1 MEGPQT
7 VTKRRSLDPPGRTD
21 PGLVCLEAQALLGGL
36 TRAWSALEAWALL
49 GGLAWACSALEARA
63 LLGGLTRAWSALEA
77 WALLGGLTRACSALE
92 ARALPG
98 ACRVLCASCSTE
110 SHCVNRE

>member
-1 MEGPQT
+1 M
-7 VTKRRSLDPPGRTD
+7 VTKRRSLDPSGRTD

-49 GGLAWACSALEARA
+49 GGLS
-63 LLGGLTRAWSALEA
+63 
-77 WALLGGLTRACSALE
+77 RACSALE

>member
-7 VTKRRSLDPPGRTD
+7 VTKRRSLDPSGRTD
-21 PGLVCLEAQALLGGL
+21 PGLVCLEAQ
-36 TRAWSALEAWALL
+36 
-49 GGLAWACSALEARA
+49 A